1 MQNPSIGFYLY
12 NLGFMF
18 MIVHLCARVLWNPN
32 ERIVNDNMICLVCRL
47 SVEDEWSKA
56 ARDRPFSRW

>member
-1 MQNPSIGFYLY
+1 
-12 NLGFMF
+12 MF

-32 ERIVNDNMICLVCRL
+32 ERIVNDNMLCLVCRL